1 MATELQQ
8 SFDALLTKLGQGLK
22 CSDDFYKEG
31 TRLAQRV
38 FETLQSKKSK
48 YSVSGPYFYGSFGK
62 RTDVIEPD
70 LDLVVVCN
78 EVEPPLDEV
87 VAEFENV
94 LKLYADELEIQADS
108 IKKTTKRLGLITFS
122 FKNGM
127 EVDLLPA
134 AKIADV
140 NEIREKIIRDPRH
153 AVYYSPSLVDTQV
166 GFIKSQDSFTHTLIR
181 LVKFWY
187 KNLYFETKVLGGS
200 SMMELVSVAAAEEEE
215 KSNSSSM
222 FRAFAKALK
231 ILSELDSLKLAF
243 RPVADGK
250 WERVP
255 VDELQQGYL
264 TPKIVPSVVGKK
276 EILQQNCFII
286 EPANPYEDFL
296 ADLKP
301 TVINQIKTFANAT
314 RKVLNQLVDLN
325 EGGDEVVRQLFQPHP
340 LVLVNV
346 PMLFPPS
353 RFCIDWVSPY
363 DPIVCNMEVRK
374 EAIMQDDRIKVFIEL
389 FKVRLLCIV
398 NATVITNPDKVTP
411 KDVHEAVKGV
421 TKTSLQVNLGPDR
434 HENMDVTLTVPYQI
448 NGKGHAVRF
457 SMGWV

>member
-22 CSDDFYKEG
+22 CSDEFYKEG

-78 EVEPPLDEV
+78 DVEPPLDEV

-134 AKIADV
+134 SKIADV
-140 NEIREKIIRDPRH
+140 DEIREKIIRDPKN

-187 KNLYFETKVLGGS
+187 KNLYFETKVFGGS
-200 SMMELVSVAAAEEEE
+200 SMMELVSVSAAEEEK

-231 ILSELDSLKLAF
+231 ILSELDRLKLAF

-264 TPKIVPSVVGKK
+264 IPKVVGKK

-286 EPANPYEDFL
+286 EPANAYEDFL

-301 TVINQIKTFANAT
+301 NVINQIKTFANAT

-325 EGGDEVVRQLFQPHP
+325 EGGDEVVRLLFQPHP
-340 LVLVNV
+340 SVLVNV
-346 PMLFPPS
+346 PSLASPDDL
-353 RFCIDWVSPY
+353 CICISSVSPY
-363 DPIVCNMEVRK
+363 ESIVCDMKVRK
-374 EAIMQDDRIKVFIEL
+374 EAIMQDDRKKAVIEVL
-389 FKVRLLCIV
+389 KARLLCSV
-398 NATVITNPDKVTP
+398 NGAVITNPDKITP
-411 KDVHEAVKGV
+411 KDVQKAVEGV
-421 TKTSLQVNLGPDR
+421 AKTSLQVNLDAVAD
-434 HENMDVTLTVPYQI
+434 HDKMDVTLLIPYRI
-448 NGKGHAVRF
+448 NDKGHAVRF